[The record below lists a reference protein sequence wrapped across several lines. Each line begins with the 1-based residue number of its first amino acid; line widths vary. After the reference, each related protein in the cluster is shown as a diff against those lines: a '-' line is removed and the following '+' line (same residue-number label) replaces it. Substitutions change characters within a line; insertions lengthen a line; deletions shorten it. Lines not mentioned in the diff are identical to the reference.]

1 MPEPFRASKA
11 LGASMSAKEILSIAL
26 ISAVT
31 VAIAMRIDMV
41 RSLVAPGTG
50 KAP

>member
-1 MPEPFRASKA
+1 
-11 LGASMSAKEILSIAL
+11 MSAKEILSIAL

-31 VAIAMRIDMV
+31 VAIAMRVDAIRMV
-41 RSLVAPGTG
+41 VAPGTG

>member
-1 MPEPFRASKA
+1 
-11 LGASMSAKEILSIAL
+11 MSAKEILSIAL
-26 ISAVT
+26 ISAIT
-31 VAIAMRIDMV
+31 VAVAMRVDAI